1 MDARDGLVLFLVSW
15 GALLFLRL
23 LVKIRHVRIC
33 RKEECSVCFYD
44 SPGA

>member
-15 GALLFLRL
+15 GALFFLCLLF
-23 LVKIRHVRIC
+23 KIHHVRAC